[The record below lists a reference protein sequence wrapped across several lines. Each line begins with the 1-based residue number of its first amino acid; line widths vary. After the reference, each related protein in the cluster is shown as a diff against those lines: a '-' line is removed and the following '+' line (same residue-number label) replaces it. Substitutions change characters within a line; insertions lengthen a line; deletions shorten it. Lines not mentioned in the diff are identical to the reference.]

1 MLCVEVWPWTEFC
14 LSMSIGTIPGRSGTA
29 LRMLFV
35 EPAHLGLYQSLCIL
49 LASLSGWLS
58 RTMLLLSVCPVTQL
72 DAASP
77 HYKYRT
83 YNIQSNMCCY
93 AEYCT
98 VSDAYRHSQH
108 MLSSHGGSYPP
119 NDITNHCTCKDK
131 GHYPP
136 REILG
141 DESFPTCCNT
151 PLVCPQID
159 Y

>member
-1 MLCVEVWPWTEFC
+1 MLSVEVWPWTEFC
-14 LSMSIGTIPGRSGTA
+14 LAMSIGTLPGRSGTA

-49 LASLSGWLS
+49 LASLSGRLS
-58 RTMLLLSVCPVTQL
+58 RAVLLLSVHPVTQL
-72 DAASP
+72 DTASP

-83 YNIQSNMCCY
+83 YNTQSNMCCY

-98 VSDAYRHSQH
+98 VSDAYRHSLHTLH
-108 MLSSHGGSYPP
+108 MVAVIHPMIPPIIACLRAEVKYPP
-119 NDITNHCTCKDK
+119 K
-131 GHYPP
+131 
-136 REILG
+136 EILG